1 MSTSFPQVD
10 ARCFPAMAAYLSG
23 LPDGLDSY
31 PDCQIKAVFLSSVL
45 EDFPLRSVTDGSQS
59 FRRRG
64 GEAHPALPK
73 NWEAEGAL
81 ERSPVIV
88 DRLPPVL
95 ADLVRSPPPSSAWM
109 RQVHFRCILRAI
121 LDLYFRG
128 DEAAMV
134 AWSYGSQKK
143 LLGGPLY
150 RVMFALLSPERVVQ
164 AAPQRWGHFH
174 RGLSMHVDIHPQHVE
189 GTLRYPPNLYH
200 RFDQELSLAG
210 IRAVIELAGG
220 RDIRLEI
227 LETSPTQG
235 RSRITWR

>member
-1 MSTSFPQVD
+1 MSTSFPQD
-10 ARCFPAMAAYLSG
+10 AAACFPSMAAYLSG

-31 PDCQIKAVFLSSVL
+31 PDCQVKAVFLLSVL
-45 EDFPLRSVTDGSQS
+45 EDFPLRSVSGGAQS

-64 GEAHPALPK
+64 GDAHPALL
-73 NWEAEGAL
+73 AEGDL
-81 ERSPVIV
+81 ERSPVI

-95 ADLVRSPPPSSAWM
+95 ADLVRSPPPSTAWL

-121 LDLYFRG
+121 LDQYFKG

-134 AWSYGSQKK
+134 AWSYGAQKK

-164 AAPQRWGHFH
+164 LAPQRWGHFH
-174 RGLSMHVDIHPQHVE
+174 RGLSMQVDIRPHQVE
-189 GTLRYPPNLYH
+189 GLLRYPPHLYL
-200 RFDQELSLAG
+200 RFDHDLSLAG

-220 RDIRLEI
+220 RDVRLEI

-235 RSRITWR
+235 RSRLTWR

>member
-10 ARCFPAMAAYLSG
+10 ARRFPAMAAYLSG
-23 LPDGLDSY
+23 LPDGLASY
-31 PDCQIKAVFLSSVL
+31 PDCQVKAVFLPSVL
-45 EDFPLRSVTDGSQS
+45 DDYPLRSVTGGAQS

-64 GEAHPALPK
+64 GEARPALL
-73 NWEAEGAL
+73 EEGDL
-81 ERSPVIV
+81 ERSPVI
-88 DRLPPVL
+88 DQLPPVL
-95 ADLVRSPPPSSAWM
+95 ADLVRSPPPSSAWLP
-109 RQVHFRCILRAI
+109 QVHFRCILRAI
-121 LDLYFRG
+121 LDLYFQG
-128 DEAAMV
+128 DEAAMA

-164 AAPQRWGHFH
+164 LAPQRWGHFH
-174 RGLSMHVDIHPQHVE
+174 RGLSMHVDIHPQQVE
-189 GTLRYPPNLYH
+189 GTLRYPPNIYRRLDH
-200 RFDQELSLAG
+200 ELSLAG

-220 RDIRLEI
+220 RDVRLEI